1 MFSLDF
7 FITALVV
14 VLMPG
19 TGVIYTINTGIT
31 HKARY
36 GIAAAVG
43 CTLGIIP
50 HLIACILGLSA
61 IMNLSAKVFSTIKM
75 IGAIYLGYLAIKTWM
90 HAGEAEL
97 GEHET
102 ELGLI
107 TIAQKGIVI
116 NLLNPK
122 LTIFFFSFL
131 PQFIP
136 ENAKSTV
143 YYMILLSLMFMIMTL
158 IVFILYGLLAS
169 QASRIIRKN
178 KKIMKTIE
186 RGFACIFAGLAM
198 KLAFE
203 EK

>member
-61 IMNLSAKVFSTIKM
+61 LMNLSAKVFSTIKM

-107 TIAQKGIVI
+107 TTAQKGIVI

-136 ENAKSTV
+136 ENAKNTV